1 MWKWS
6 EPSWDKALFLLATTM
21 ICHNYMSLWWTWK
34 TFFLQS
40 RKTILC
46 YFSSIIM
53 LKFQLSC
60 HSVLFVSFYYSLN
73 WQKEFFCAL
82 FYFLLC
88 VNAVRKKCIYLTFKK
103 RCWISVSSVWRFLCH
118 KYSEQN
124 NCCFVLCSWERTAWS
139 NRAGL
144 FQRLSV
150 DCYFDVETILFCLI
164 EQK

>member
-6 EPSWDKALFLLATTM
+6 GLLGHSTVPPFHYHDLSFVVNWENLFLL
-21 ICHNYMSLWWTWK
+21 
-34 TFFLQS
+34 S
-40 RKTILC
+40 RQTILC
-46 YFSSIIM
+46 YFNSFIM

-60 HSVLFVSFYYSLN
+60 HSVCFFYYSLN
-73 WQKEFFCAL
+73 WQKRVLLCFVLFSSLCKCCKKENVNIWFKKKKVGFQLGLSEGFCA
-82 FYFLLC
+82 
-88 VNAVRKKCIYLTFKK
+88 
-103 RCWISVSSVWRFLCH
+103 H

-150 DCYFDVETILFCLI
+150 DCYFDVKTVLFCLI
-164 EQK
+164 E